1 MIFRHSKYDFLS
13 IPLNEGYHINA
24 FSELST
30 MWLQINCNGLKNYED
45 YCLENLDKTIDN
57 DIDPIFKLKSIKG

>member
-1 MIFRHSKYDFLS
+1 
-13 IPLNEGYHINA
+13 
-24 FSELST
+24 

-45 YCLENLDKTIDN
+45 YCLENLEKTIDN